1 MHAKTFAAR
10 RTLNSTNPRR
20 PPRKER
26 AQTGVATRCETPP
39 VLEPAWTQAGPEARR
54 DSGWQRNG
62 REMTSGHTREFMALM
77 TIAHRDGR
85 AGTSTV

>member
-1 MHAKTFAAR
+1 MTGSYNHEERAAQSEEVAKCQQMHAKTFAAR

-54 DSGWQRNG
+54 DSG
-62 REMTSGHTREFMALM
+62 
-77 TIAHRDGR
+77 
-85 AGTSTV
+85 